1 MVRSAQIRVGGRI
14 LENGNIV
21 FLGSDVKVVIIWLL
35 LWELSPNIQV
45 PVWRVGVYKIIV
57 SAVDD

>member
-1 MVRSAQIRVGGRI
+1 MVRSVQIRVGGRI
-14 LENGNIV
+14 LENGNV
-21 FLGSDVKVVIIWLL
+21 GFLGSDVKVVIIWLL
-35 LWELSPNIQV
+35 LWELNPNFQV

>member
-1 MVRSAQIRVGGRI
+1 MLKSEWVAEFLRMET
-14 LENGNIV
+14 LV

-35 LWELSPNIQV
+35 LWELNPNFQV
-45 PVWRVGVYKIIV
+45 PVLRIGVYKIII

>member
-1 MVRSAQIRVGGRI
+1 MLKSEWVPEFLGMEM
-14 LENGNIV
+14 LV

-35 LWELSPNIQV
+35 LWELNPNLQV
-45 PVWRVGVYKIIV
+45 PVLQVGVYKIIV